1 MAQTDRRVAI
11 VTGAASGIG
20 RATALRFAEQGAR
33 VVIADVNLSGAEE
46 TRSAIRSGG
55 GDALVVPTD
64 VSRPAD
70 AERLIQ
76 ETLAAYGRIDVLV
89 NNAAILVSK
98 SVADTSPEEW
108 ERVIGVNLTGAFL
121 CSHFALPA
129 MLAQH
134 SGVIVNIASPH
145 AFQTGKIIAAY
156 AASKGGIV
164 ALTRQMAMD
173 YGREGIRVNCVVPG
187 AIDTPMLH
195 VDVQAGA
202 DAESN
207 VRGWEQKQPIGR
219 LGQPVD
225 IAKVVVW
232 LASPESGFVLG
243 TAIIADGGLLAQL
256 VP

>member
-1 MAQTDRRVAI
+1 MDQADRQVVI

-20 RATALRFAEQGAR
+20 RGIALRFAEQRAR
-33 VVIADVNLSGAEE
+33 VVIADVDESGAEE
-46 TRSAIRSGG
+46 TSSTIRNGG

-64 VSRPAD
+64 VARAAD
-70 AERLIQ
+70 AERLIA
-76 ETLAAYGRIDVLV
+76 ETLKAYGRIDVLV

-121 CSHFALPA
+121 CSHYALPT
-129 MLAQH
+129 MLAQG
-134 SGVIVNIASPH
+134 SGVIIHIASPH
-145 AFQTGKIIAAY
+145 AFQTGNTIAAY

-173 YGREGIRVNCVVPG
+173 YGRLGVRVNCVVPG

-195 VDVQAGA
+195 ADVQAGA

-207 VRGWEQKQPIGR
+207 VRGWEEKEPIGR

-225 IAKVVVW
+225 VARVVAW

-243 TAIIADGGLLAQL
+243 TSIVADGGLLAQL